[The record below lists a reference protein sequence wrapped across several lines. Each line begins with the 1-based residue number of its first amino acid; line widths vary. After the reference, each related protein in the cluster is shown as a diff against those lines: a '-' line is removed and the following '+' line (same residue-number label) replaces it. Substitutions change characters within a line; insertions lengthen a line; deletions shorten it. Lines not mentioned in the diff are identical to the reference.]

1 MRTILFDLDGTLADT
16 APDLHHA
23 LHCLQ
28 QERGLTPLPFEQ
40 VRDHVSH
47 GSAALVTLGFPEA
60 AGAVFDGL
68 RERFLEIYSAHL
80 HRESRLFPGMQEVLE
95 AIESRGMNW
104 GIVTNKPAFLTDP
117 LLRSMGLYDRAATV
131 ISGDTTAE
139 RKPHPMPM
147 LLACEQSGSTPEQCL
162 YIGDAHRDIEAGRA
176 AGMRT
181 LVARYGYIDATQN
194 PDAWGADGFI
204 QHPVDIMDWLPA
216 QVGLGQAS

>member
-16 APDLHHA
+16 APDLHYA

-80 HRESRLFPGMQEVLE
+80 HRESRLFPGMHEVLE

-181 LVARYGYIDATQN
+181 LVARYGYIDATQK
-194 PDAWGADGFI
+194 PEAWGADGFI
-204 QHPVDIMDWLPA
+204 QHPVEIMDWLPA
-216 QVGLGQAS
+216 RAGLGQVS

>member
-16 APDLHHA
+16 APDLYHA

-28 QERGLTPLPFEQ
+28 RERGLTPLPFEQ
-40 VRDHVSH
+40 VRDQVSH
-47 GSAALVTLGFPEA
+47 GTSALVTLGFPEA

-68 RERFLEIYSAHL
+68 RERFIEIYMAHI
-80 HRESRLFPGMQEVLE
+80 HRESRLFPGMDEVLE

-104 GIVTNKPAFLTDP
+104 GVVTNKPAFLTDP

-139 RKPHPMPM
+139 CKPHPMPM
-147 LLACEQSGSTPEQCL
+147 LLACEQSGSTPGQCL
-162 YIGDAHRDIEAGRA
+162 YIGDALRDIQAGRA

-181 LVARYGYIDATQN
+181 LVARYGYIDAAQSPET
-194 PDAWGADGFI
+194 WGADGFI
-204 QHPVDIMDWLPA
+204 QHPGEIMDWLPA
-216 QVGLGQAS
+216 QAGLGQAS